1 MASSPDSKRAARVAV
16 MVSTFIM
23 AAPSHASMFAGEAL
37 DTAADILAI
46 GVLLIVPIVLI
57 VAFWMVHVLPEKI
70 AHQRHHPQ
78 RDAIHTLCILSL
90 FFGGLLWP
98 VAWLWAYT
106 KPVGYRMAYGTE
118 KHEDYYAEMGAK
130 AKAGELL
137 QHEIDHLRSELDH
150 MASTGGLAPE
160 LKQLRSELEALRE
173 PAPATAVEGKV

>member
-1 MASSPDSKRAARVAV
+1 MASSPGSTRATRAAFMLTALA
-16 MVSTFIM
+16 T
-23 AAPSHASMFAGEAL
+23 AAPACASMFAGEAL

-57 VAFWMVHVLPEKI
+57 VVFWMVHVLPEKI

-118 KHEDYYAEMGAK
+118 KHEDYYAEMGEK
-130 AKAGELL
+130 AKAGELR